1 MLAAKI
7 VWLKNCTFNVWFL
20 ILVHIPS
27 SFVFLCKMFWDQKW
41 SVLYLFSLSNTV
53 SMLWRSWHHV
63 GRQTSSLGI
72 LSHVLPCS
80 ALLVHSSHAGYLTV
94 PQTCQTHSC
103 LRTFASAVSFF
114 WNLFLQIDTICLFLK
129 NSNCIFC
136 KAFPGHPSYFT
147 PAWPNPFII
156 LLIFII
162 ALSLFEF
169 CVGMNLFTHVKSSS
183 FRGTVVSK

>member
-1 MLAAKI
+1 MFDSWYWFIFPAALCFYAKCSGI
-7 VWLKNCTFNVWFL
+7 KNDLCYICFL
-20 ILVHIPS
+20 FQTQFPCFGGADTTWGGRLLHWGSLVMS
-27 SFVFLCKMFWDQKW
+27 S
-41 SVLYLFSLSNTV
+41 
-53 SMLWRSWHHV
+53 HA
-63 GRQTSSLGI
+63 
-72 LSHVLPCS
+72 LP
-80 ALLVHSSHAGYLTV
+80 LLVHSSHAGYLTV